1 MENNVSGVKEK
12 AVLDP
17 VKVAFMILKKV
28 TFQQYPLKS
37 DESEKKAWKKCVTF
51 IDEVNRRLNQNKK

>member
-1 MENNVSGVKEK
+1 MGSNVSGVKGK

-17 VKVAFMILKKV
+17 VKVAFIKKV

-37 DESEKKAWKKCVTF
+37 EESEKKVWKRCVTS
-51 IDEVNRRLNQNKK
+51 IDEVNRRLNQNKKVK

>member
-1 MENNVSGVKEK
+1 MGSNVSGVKGK
-12 AVLDP
+12 AVLDL
-17 VKVAFMILKKV
+17 VKVPFIKV

-37 DESEKKAWKKCVTF
+37 EESEKKVWKRCVTS

>member
-1 MENNVSGVKEK
+1 MGSNVSGVKGK

-17 VKVAFMILKKV
+17 VKVAFIKV

-37 DESEKKAWKKCVTF
+37 DESEKKAWKKCVTS

>member
-1 MENNVSGVKEK
+1 MENNVSGVKGK

-37 DESEKKAWKKCVTF
+37 DELEKKAWKKRVTF